1 MTNNDIND
9 FPVETA
15 ADAEPDTTTEQESE
29 EVIVTVPAETEPY
42 RPVFN
47 STVRTIIYVVAAF
60 AQIVAIGVASF
71 GDAAV
76 GAYIA
81 SAAGM
86 LATAFGVAYNPM
98 RTGQH

>member
-9 FPVETA
+9 IPVETA
-15 ADAEPDTTTEQESE
+15 ADAAPDTTTEQERE
-29 EVIVTVPAETEPY
+29 EVIVETEPY

-47 STVRTIIYVVAAF
+47 PTVRTIIYVIAAF
-60 AQIVAIGVASF
+60 AQIVAVGVTAF

-98 RTGQH
+98 RKQ

>member
-1 MTNNDIND
+1 MTSNDIND
-9 FPVETA
+9 FPVEAA
-15 ADAEPDTTTEQESE
+15 ADAAPDTTTEQERG
-29 EVIVTVPAETEPY
+29 EVVEAPAETEPY

-47 STVRTIIYVVAAF
+47 ATVRTIIYVIAAF
-60 AQIVAIGVASF
+60 AQIVALGVISF

-98 RTGQH
+98 RTAQH

>member
-1 MTNNDIND
+1 MTSNDIND

-15 ADAEPDTTTEQESE
+15 ADAAPDTTTEQERE
-29 EVIVTVPAETEPY
+29 EEIVAVPAETEPY

-47 STVRTIIYVVAAF
+47 PAVRTIVYVVAAF
-60 AQIVAIGVASF
+60 AQIIAIGVASF
-71 GDAAV
+71 GDPAV

-98 RTGQH
+98 RLKQ